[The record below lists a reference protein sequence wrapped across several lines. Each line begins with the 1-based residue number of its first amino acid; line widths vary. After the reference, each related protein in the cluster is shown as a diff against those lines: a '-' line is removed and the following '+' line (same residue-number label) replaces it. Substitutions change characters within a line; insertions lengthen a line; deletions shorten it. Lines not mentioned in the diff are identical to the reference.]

1 MAQKARE
8 EATLCNLGA
17 FPAKASHQIVYHV
30 NERPKF
36 HSIKIKFALFF
47 WFNVCIVIW
56 FEQSEQ
62 TKKLNVYVYSHATH
76 ALADALFMNTFAS
89 LYTSMRVTIS
99 GATYILMYT
108 YTFQTPQI
116 TCLFDVLLS
125 AAAMCLPTVNV
136 I

>member
-62 TKKLNVYVYSHATH
+62 TKKLNVYVQSRNAC
-76 ALADALFMNTFAS
+76 
-89 LYTSMRVTIS
+89 IS
-99 GATYILMYT
+99 GRFIYEY
-108 YTFQTPQI
+108 F
-116 TCLFDVLLS
+116 CLIVYQHEGYDQWGHLYFDVYVYVS
-125 AAAMCLPTVNV
+125 NSPNYVSF
-136 I
+136 